1 MDFFDVARTQRAMRR
16 LHSDPI
22 ADEDLWTILETAI
35 MAPSGGNR
43 QPWNFVVIRDAD
55 AKTKIAAWYLEA
67 WNKAY
72 GGATRDAMLGDAAM
86 AKTFKSADYL
96 ANHLADVPV
105 LVLATIK
112 KDMFAIGP
120 TLGASI
126 YPAVQ
131 NLMLAARALGLGTA
145 LTTLHKLHEADV
157 KQLLGIP
164 DDVETMALIP
174 VGRPRGQFGR
184 PNRLPVEKVVYWDG
198 WGKQRTRS

>member
-1 MDFFDVARTQRAMRR
+1 MDFFEVANTQRAMRR

-22 ADEDLWTILETAI
+22 PEADLWKILDAATK
-35 MAPSGGNR
+35 APNGGNR
-43 QPWNFVVIRDAD
+43 QPWNFVVVRDAE

-67 WNKAY
+67 WNKQY
-72 GGATRDAMLGDAAM
+72 GGATKDAMLADVHM
-86 AKTFKSADYL
+86 AKTFRSADYL
-96 ANHLADVPV
+96 ANHIADVPV
-105 LVLATIK
+105 LVIATIR

-145 LTTLHKLHEADV
+145 LTTLHKMHEDDV
-157 KQLLGIP
+157 KALLGIP

-174 VGRPRGQFGR
+174 IGRPKGEFGPVR
-184 PNRLPVEKVVYWDG
+184 RLPAEKVVYWDG
-198 WGKQRTRS
+198 WGKQRAR